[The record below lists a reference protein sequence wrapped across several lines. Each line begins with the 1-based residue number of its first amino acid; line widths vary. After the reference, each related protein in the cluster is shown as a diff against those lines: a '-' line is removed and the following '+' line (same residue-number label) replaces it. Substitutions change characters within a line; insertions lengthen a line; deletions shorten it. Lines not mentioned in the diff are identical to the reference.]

1 MDILTKTATC
11 VREIVPRPPSEPR
24 AVMVSGHWQL
34 LCLLCLLYVW
44 LSWVMRNAFW
54 HSSDPP
60 LRKSD
65 PCQASFQTALHM
77 KRLVKSLYPP
87 QENMSTIGQMLKH
100 KIKTNV
106 FKRAFKHVCVWVL
119 CISTCFLVEI
129 LP

>member
-1 MDILTKTATC
+1 MLALPVVCLVELGDAKRVLAFLG
-11 VREIVPRPPSEPR
+11 PPSAKKRPMSSIISDSPPYEKTCEE
-24 AVMVSGHWQL
+24 S
-34 LCLLCLLYVW
+34 
-44 LSWVMRNAFW
+44 LS
-54 HSSDPP
+54 
-60 LRKSD
+60 
-65 PCQASFQTALHM
+65 
-77 KRLVKSLYPP
+77 P